1 MDEKKTGARTR
12 ARAAEAVDAVVNQGR
27 SLDTALAQAEAGINP
42 SERGLARALCYG
54 TLRFH
59 WRLRSQVSVLLD
71 RPLKA
76 KDSVIES
83 LIAVGIYQLT
93 DTRIPDHAAVSMT
106 VEASRLL
113 RRPKYASLINAVL
126 RNFLRKNMQATEPA
140 DDEARYS
147 HPAWLLERLRCDWP
161 DHWLEI
167 VEAGNRQAPMWLRVN
182 INRQS
187 QAGYINELNEL
198 KESGQSADD
207 AASHQV
213 IGGFD
218 QAVKLASPRPVSDLP
233 GFSDGQVSVQDAAA
247 QLAGPWLLQGGA
259 KRILDACSAPGG
271 KTGQLLELAGPDA
284 DLTAIDVD
292 EDRLDKVR
300 ENLARLGL
308 SATVLTADA
317 STPDEWWGGAQ
328 FDRIL
333 LDAPCSGSGVIRRH
347 PDIKLLRR
355 AGDIE
360 TLARSQLALLQ
371 ALWPLLEANGRLL
384 YVTCSVLEE
393 ENDAVVREFL
403 NTQADARENDA
414 LPNNN
419 IRDLMQR
426 KTCGYQILPGNQD
439 VDGFYYACL
448 ERVG

>member
-59 WRLRSQVSVLLD
+59 WRLRSQVSALLD

-106 VEASRLL
+106 VEASRVL

-126 RNFLRKNMQATEPA
+126 RNFVRKNLQAAEPV

-167 VEAGNRQAPMWLRVN
+167 VAAGNRQAPMWLRVN

-187 QAGYINELNEL
+187 QAGYIKELI
-198 KESGQSADD
+198 ESGQSADD

-213 IGGFD
+213 IAGFD

-247 QLAGPWLLQGGA
+247 QLAAPWLLRGGA
-259 KRILDACSAPGG
+259 KRILDACAAPGG

-284 DLTAIDVD
+284 DLTAIDLD

-308 SATVLTADA
+308 SATVLAADA
-317 STPDEWWGGAQ
+317 STPDEWWDGAQ

-355 AGDIE
+355 AGDIA
-360 TLARSQLALLQ
+360 TLAGSQLALLQ

-403 NTQADARENDA
+403 KTQADARENDA